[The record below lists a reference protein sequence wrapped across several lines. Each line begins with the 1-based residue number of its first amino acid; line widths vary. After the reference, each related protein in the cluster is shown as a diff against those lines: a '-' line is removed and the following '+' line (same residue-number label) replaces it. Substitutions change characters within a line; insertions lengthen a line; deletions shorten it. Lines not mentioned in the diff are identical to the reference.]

1 MADNLSY
8 AEQEQLLADALKY
21 KARHPTATFRYLESQ
36 FKINKDRINRR
47 YRETHASRFNRRTP
61 SNARLSPEQD
71 KALCYFLNF
80 LAQFGVP
87 LVYQKIASAANH
99 ILQINNPDEKP
110 VGRDWPSRWIGS
122 HPQFKVVKE
131 KPIEQARAEAMNVYN
146 IRQWFRQLEATMRE
160 HDIYQE
166 DFWNMDEMGLRI
178 GVGRGQWV
186 IVPADD
192 QYLSRFSHII
202 GVHGDRDQCT
212 IIKSV
217 SAAGTCIP
225 PMAIMKGVVILKRW
239 FTELPPEL
247 DNLLVGMSNSGY
259 SNDMLFFQ
267 WLQHWEHFTRISR
280 RGKYRMLLLDGYDSH
295 LTYSA
300 LKFCEQQKVVV
311 VLLPPHTSHFLQPLD
326 VSVFQQWK
334 HHHSQALDQNVRQ
347 GVGPLEKNSFFACLK
362 EIRERTLTERVI
374 KAGFRKCGFF
384 PF

>member
-1 MADNLSY
+1 M
-8 AEQEQLLADALKY
+8 
-21 KARHPTATFRYLESQ
+21 
-36 FKINKDRINRR
+36 
-47 YRETHASRFNRRTP
+47 
-61 SNARLSPEQD
+61 
-71 KALCYFLNF
+71 
-80 LAQFGVP
+80 
-87 LVYQKIASAANH
+87 
-99 ILQINNPDEKP
+99 
-110 VGRDWPSRWIGS
+110 
-122 HPQFKVVKE
+122 KE

-239 FTELPPEL
+239 FAELPPEL
-247 DNLLVGMSNSGY
+247 DNLLVGTSDSGY
-259 SNDMLFFQ
+259 SNDTLFFQ

-300 LKFCEQQKVVV
+300 LKFCEQQKVVI

-347 GVGPLEKNSFFACLK
+347 GVGPLKKNSFFACLK
-362 EIRERTLTERVI
+362 EIRERTLIERVI

-384 PF
+384 PFQPRVVLEQLVVDGVILDEVKVEQSGE

>member
-1 MADNLSY
+1 MSDNISY
-8 AEQEQLLADALKY
+8 AEQERMLTDALKY
-21 KARHPTATFRYLESQ
+21 KAKHPKASFRYLESQ
-36 FKINKDRINRR
+36 FKVDKDRVHHR
-47 YRETHASRFNRRTP
+47 YQKQQASRYNRGTP
-61 SNARLSPEQD
+61 SNTRLSLEQD
-71 KALCYFLNF
+71 KALCYILNF
-80 LAQFGVP
+80 LTQFGIP
-87 LVYQKIASAANH
+87 LVYPKITSTANH
-99 ILQINNPDEKP
+99 ILRINDTNEEP
-110 VGRDWPSRWIGS
+110 VSVLWPRRWVKA

-212 IIKSV
+212 IIESV

-239 FTELPPEL
+239 FAELPPEL
-247 DNLLVGMSNSGY
+247 DNLLVGMSDSGY
-259 SNDMLFFQ
+259 SNDTLFFQ

-300 LKFCEQQKVVV
+300 LKFCEQQKVVI

-334 HHHSQALDQNVRQ
+334 HHH
-347 GVGPLEKNSFFACLK
+347 
-362 EIRERTLTERVI
+362 
-374 KAGFRKCGFF
+374 
-384 PF
+384 

>member
-80 LAQFGVP
+80 LAQFRVP

-178 GVGRGQWV
+178 GVGRG
-186 IVPADD
+186 
-192 QYLSRFSHII
+192 
-202 GVHGDRDQCT
+202 
-212 IIKSV
+212 
-217 SAAGTCIP
+217 
-225 PMAIMKGVVILKRW
+225 
-239 FTELPPEL
+239 
-247 DNLLVGMSNSGY
+247 
-259 SNDMLFFQ
+259 
-267 WLQHWEHFTRISR
+267 
-280 RGKYRMLLLDGYDSH
+280 
-295 LTYSA
+295 
-300 LKFCEQQKVVV
+300 
-311 VLLPPHTSHFLQPLD
+311 
-326 VSVFQQWK
+326 
-334 HHHSQALDQNVRQ
+334 
-347 GVGPLEKNSFFACLK
+347 
-362 EIRERTLTERVI
+362 
-374 KAGFRKCGFF
+374 
-384 PF
+384 